1 MTQRT
6 LSYFIDALLQT
17 ASEFD
22 LMRRLL
28 GRVKLSVDR
37 LSPEGHEVHVVAD
50 ICRQLL
56 AVRSKEKK
64 FSEAIIPQAIG
75 RNHSVIARSHQT
87 ASQTT
92 IRRRSDCNHAGARG
106 ARRALLPAVGQVSSA
121 RRRHAPCRLPAAR
134 DGQGRRAQAA
144 YLADAA
150 PALGHAAHGR
160 RAALAR

>member
-22 LMRRLL
+22 LMRRLI

-64 FSEAIIPQAIG
+64 WSEAIIPQAIS
-75 RNHSVIARSHQT
+75 RNHEQSSHVV
-87 ASQTT
+87 
-92 IRRRSDCNHAGARG
+92 IRRQSDGRWMTIQRPLNGRATPDPRS
-106 ARRALLPAVGQVSSA
+106 
-121 RRRHAPCRLPAAR
+121 
-134 DGQGRRAQAA
+134 
-144 YLADAA
+144 
-150 PALGHAAHGR
+150 
-160 RAALAR
+160 